1 MNWQATAEVLD
12 RLRIPVIALGV
23 GAQAPAHGRLELSA
37 ESVRVWRLIA
47 ERCASVGVRGDYT
60 AEVLWGVGVRNVRV
74 VGCPTL
80 FRGRDPDLRIDLPP
94 LDSVRRAAFTLRREV
109 SSTYAR
115 DIDRYL
121 ALQKQA
127 ILDLA
132 RRFPELTISAQ
143 GEVEEKKVVLGTPEQ
158 REQALARLAE
168 VGWLDGP
175 EGALTALYRAR
186 LFYSDVVADYD
197 AMVRRQQLTL
207 GYQLHGNLIALA
219 NGVPSVYFTYDSR
232 TAEFADTFKIPA
244 FDVFAGEPFDLER
257 YWDQTLFER
266 FNRAYHRGWREM
278 RAFLEENGV
287 AHRMTAGD
295 ARLAEA
301 VRRRVA

>member
-1 MNWQATAEVLD
+1 
-12 RLRIPVIALGV
+12 
-23 GAQAPAHGRLELSA
+23 
-37 ESVRVWRLIA
+37 VRVWRLIA

-60 AEVLWGVGVRNVRV
+60 AEVLWAIGVRNVRV

-80 FRGRDPDLRIDLPP
+80 FRGRDPDLRVDLPP

-132 RRFPELTISAQ
+132 RRFPELTIAAQ
-143 GEVEEKKVVLGTPEQ
+143 GEVEEKKVVLGNPEQ

-175 EGALTALYRAR
+175 EGALTALYRSR

-207 GYQLHGNLIALA
+207 GYRLHGNLIALA

-257 YWDQTLFER
+257 FWDQALFER
-266 FNRAYHRGWREM
+266 FNRAHHHGWREM
-278 RAFLEENGV
+278 RVFLEENGV

-295 ARLAEA
+295 ARLAGAEA
-301 VRRRVA
+301 ARRRVA